1 MNTINIYKFNN
12 GQSYWICPICKT
24 PKLGNLNNYGFMGC
38 KHVNGNDFM
47 FNQNQHKTNII
58 DVAQFQSGLCENT
71 QSMDHNIEN
80 RILKEISDKLIK
92 LKLKIN

>member
-1 MNTINIYKFNN
+1 MPLKYIAVLL
-12 GQSYWICPICKT
+12 
-24 PKLGNLNNYGFMGC
+24 KLYYLHLNNYGFMGC
-38 KHVNGNDFM
+38 KHVNGNDFI

-71 QSMDHNIEN
+71 QSTMDHDIN
-80 RILKEISDKLIK
+80 KEILEKISNELIK